1 MLDYVNCFS
10 LEKLVFD
17 DEIVAHARRFVR
29 PVEVRG
35 DLPTL
40 DLIAE
45 LVRDQHLLMAEHTL
59 ANWPQELYLP
69 GPMIDRTNW
78 DQWAEQGSRDWRARA
93 NSVID
98 ETLAAYEVEPLERRL
113 HDEVR
118 ALFRRTCP
126 EAGAAL
132 PGLTETADG

>member
-1 MLDYVNCFS
+1 MLDYVNSFS

-29 PVEVRG
+29 PVEVRD
-35 DLPTL
+35 DLPAV

-45 LVRDQHLLMAEHTL
+45 LVREQHLLTAEHTL
-59 ANWPQELYLP
+59 AHWPAELYLP

-93 NSVID
+93 SAVID
-98 ETLAAYEVEPLERRL
+98 ETLAAWEVEPLEERVDQEIR
-113 HDEVR
+113 D
-118 ALFRRTCP
+118 LFRRTCRDD
-126 EAGAAL
+126 GVVL
-132 PGLTETADG
+132 PAFTETAHG